1 MSQGRILVTGGA
13 GFIGSNLVDHLLAQ
27 GRPVRVL
34 DNFSTGKRENLAHCQ
49 DQIELIE
56 GDLADLD
63 TVQRAVEGV
72 EAILHHAAIASVP
85 RSVSD
90 PLGSNEAN
98 VLGTLHVL
106 LAARDTGVQRVIY
119 ASSSSIYGDLDED
132 QAKVESM
139 KPQPISPYG
148 VAKLA
153 AEYYCQV
160 FYHNYG
166 LETVGLRYFNVFG
179 PRQDPTSHYAAVVP
193 RFIMAMLRGEPP
205 TIYGD
210 GGQTRDFTFVADVI
224 RANMLALEAEE
235 ASGQAFNVAR
245 HHAHSV
251 NELVEVLNELL
262 QTNIQPEHTE
272 PRPGDIRHSL
282 ADIGEAKVKLG
293 YTPQISFAEGLSRT
307 VEWFRDNGQ
316 PSDT

>member
-235 ASGQAFNVAR
+235 APGQAFNVAR